1 MSKHPIVHVEIP
13 SKDLKKNSKFYA
25 DLFGWKI
32 TDVPE
37 LNYALFDPGEGA
49 GPGGGFPLVDGNVTR
64 TDRVLVYV
72 QSDDIEVDLKKIA
85 SLGGKTVLPK
95 TEIPGQGWFAVFT
108 DPEGN
113 TLALYTS
120 MNPS

>member
-1 MSKHPIVHVEIP
+1 MGKGKIIHVEIP
-13 SKDLKKNSKFYA
+13 SKDVKKNSKFYA
-25 DLFGWKI
+25 DVFGWKL
-32 TDVPE
+32 TDYE
-37 LNYALFDPGEGA
+37 GQNYILFDPAEA
-49 GPGGGFPLVDGNVTR
+49 PGGGFPEVDNKLNKI
-64 TDRVLVYV
+64 DRVLVYI
-72 QSDDIEVDLKKIA
+72 QSDDIEADLKKIG

-95 TEIPGQGWFAVFT
+95 TEIPTIGWFAVFT